1 MAEAIGPNIII
12 QEDSGRTW
20 LYGDLEEFSSWSI
33 GDRIKK
39 GDLISKEGNP
49 TGTSSTG
56 NHVHVELEML
66 SKGESF
72 KYGFNNSENPCP
84 ILGIENTVNKKAYI
98 YTGIVPPEP
107 PGPTPTKKTN
117 KFKWVLYANK
127 IRNNRLIK

>member
-1 MAEAIGPNIII
+1 M

-20 LYGDLEEFSSWSI
+20 LYGDLEEFTNWNV

-49 TGTSSTG
+49 TGTGSTG

-66 SKGESF
+66 TKGESF
-72 KYGFNNSENPCP
+72 KYGFDNSENPCP
-84 ILGIENTVNKKAYI
+84 IVGIENVVNQTAYI
-98 YTGIVPPEP
+98 YTGTVPPE
-107 PGPTPTKKTN
+107 PTPTKKKKN